1 MAIQKIDMQSDTFQ
15 ILKNDMSIGI
25 NELLRNMQEF
35 GVDEAEMTV
44 KLKITLNDD
53 SIKKEG
59 KSIPV
64 TVPVFKHKVSYT
76 VQSKAETEGTLQ
88 EDFVLEGDGHGGYKL
103 VPRSEQLRMA

>member
-44 KLKITLNDD
+44 KLKIVLTDESYQHD
-53 SIKKEG
+53 G
-59 KSIPV
+59 KCTSV
-64 TVPVFKHKVSYT
+64 TAPVFKHKVSYT
-76 VQSKAETEGTLQ
+76 VQSKAETEGKLQ
-88 EDFVLEGDGHGGYKL
+88 GDFCLEHNGSGGYQL
-103 VPRSEQLRMA
+103 VPLSEQLRMA

>member
-44 KLKITLNDD
+44 KLKNTLNDD
-53 SIKKEG
+53 SIKKEE

-64 TVPVFKHKVSYT
+64 IVPVFKVSYT
-76 VQSKAETEGTLQ
+76 VQSKAETEGKLQ
-88 EDFVLEGDGHGGYKL
+88 DDFVLEGDGYGGYKL